1 MKKLG
6 VLFLALVLV
15 VCLSFVFAGSS
26 SEEAA
31 QSGAIDASDQASA
44 SKPACTPSTAVKT
57 DSSAC
62 PFANAQAS
70 CAEKTAADQNLKPKT
85 CGSVKNISAKKKS
98 SCCPTSSSGSNQ
110 VATGSPA
117 DQL

>member
-15 VCLSFVFAGSS
+15 AGLSFVFAGSG

-31 QSGAIDASDQASA
+31 QSVATDASDEASA
-44 SKPACTPSTAVKT
+44 SKPACTQSAAVKT

-70 CAEKTAADQNLKPKT
+70 CAEKTAADQNLKTKT
-85 CGSVKNISAKKKS
+85 CGSAKNVSAKTS
-98 SCCPTSSSGSNQ
+98 GRCSTSSSGSNE
-110 VATGSPA
+110 VATR
-117 DQL
+117 

>member
-6 VLFLALVLV
+6 ILFLALVLV
-15 VCLSFVFAGSS
+15 AGLSFVFAGSS

-31 QSGAIDASDQASA
+31 QSVAIEPSDEASA
-44 SKPACTPSTAVKT
+44 SKPACTQSAAVKT

-70 CAEKTAADQNLKPKT
+70 CAEKTAADQNLKTKT
-85 CGSVKNISAKKKS
+85 CGWSKNISAKKSGCS
-98 SCCPTSSSGSNQ
+98 STSSSGSNQ